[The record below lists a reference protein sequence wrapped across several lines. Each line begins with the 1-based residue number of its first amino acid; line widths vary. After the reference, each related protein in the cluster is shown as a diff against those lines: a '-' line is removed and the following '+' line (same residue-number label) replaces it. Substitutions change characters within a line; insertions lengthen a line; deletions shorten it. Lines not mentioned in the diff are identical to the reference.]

1 MVIVIMHNMIVGDEE
16 GDFIVN
22 HKYLLEL
29 CITSVEQYWILQPL
43 TFEQLHD
50 NFWAFNKSINILN
63 YMTTLWNTCDRLK

>member
-29 CITSVEQYWILQPL
+29 CITSVEQY
-43 TFEQLHD
+43 
-50 NFWAFNKSINILN
+50 
-63 YMTTLWNTCDRLK
+63 